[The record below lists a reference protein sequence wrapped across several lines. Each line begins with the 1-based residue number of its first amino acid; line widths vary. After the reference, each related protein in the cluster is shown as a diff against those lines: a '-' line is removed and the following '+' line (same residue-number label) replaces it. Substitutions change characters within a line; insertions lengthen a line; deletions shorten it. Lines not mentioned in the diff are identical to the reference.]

1 MENGFDLAAMQKRRD
16 ESLAQ
21 GENWTLTANELY
33 FAWRLGERTFRNAIF
48 EGSIRRDADFAKTDL
63 SGIDLRW
70 ANLRGSSFHNANLEG
85 AKFIGA
91 NLQFASLTRADLRNA
106 DLRNADLWSAD
117 LRGAD
122 LRFADLEGANLGS
135 ANLRDADLRFA
146 NVRGADF
153 ARAKIKNARGA
164 IGSIRTLGMSSRDD
178 TLDAGIDAR
187 GELIFWSE
195 FQDAINATELRA
207 EIAREY
213 GDSAVGSFY
222 LMATAMFEAS
232 FAERQRLADLR
243 R

>member
-33 FAWRLGERTFRNAIF
+33 SAWRLGERKFRNAIF
-48 EGSIRRDADFAKTDL
+48 EGSIRRDADFVKTDL

-70 ANLRGSSFHNANLEG
+70 SNLQGANFRSANLQG

-91 NLQFASLTRADLRNA
+91 NLQFANFRFADFQSADLRSAN
-106 DLRNADLWSAD
+106 LWSAD
-117 LRGAD
+117 LQNAD
-122 LRFADLEGANLGS
+122 LRLANLEWANLEGAD
-135 ANLRDADLRFA
+135 LRDADLRFA
-146 NVRGADF
+146 NIGGANF
-153 ARAKIKNARGA
+153 ARANITRTRGA
-164 IGSIRTLGMSSRDD
+164 LGSIRVSGMSSDD
-178 TLDAGIDAR
+178 DSLDAGINAR

-195 FQDAINATELRA
+195 FQHAINATELRA